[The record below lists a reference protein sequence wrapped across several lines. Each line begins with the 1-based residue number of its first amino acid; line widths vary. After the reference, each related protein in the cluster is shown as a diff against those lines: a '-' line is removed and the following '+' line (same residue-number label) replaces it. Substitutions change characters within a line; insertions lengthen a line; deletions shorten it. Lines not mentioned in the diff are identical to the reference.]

1 MPYPEKFLNESESKV
16 LDLHPHWWFVG
27 PPAMALL
34 GSAVAGLWASQSLEG
49 LLRSVVGFPALAL
62 IIVSAGWLLKR
73 VVEWR
78 FTYFVVTT
86 ERVIYQRGVAARRS
100 KSITIDK
107 INDIET
113 DQSIFERLLGVG
125 DVRIESGGEDGSS
138 TFSDINRPIFVKNTI
153 NQLMHDKGDTAP
165 RRSEGGE
172 DVVGQLERLEAM
184 LERGTITQEEFD
196 VQKRRLID

>member
-1 MPYPEKFLNESESKV
+1 MPYPEKYLNESESKV

-27 PPAMALL
+27 PPALALL
-34 GSAVAGLWASQSLEG
+34 ASVVAGVWVSQSLDG
-49 LLRSVVGFPALAL
+49 VLRSIAGFPVLAL
-62 IIVSAGWLLKR
+62 IIVSAGWLLKH

-86 ERVIYQRGVAARRS
+86 ERVIYQQGVAARRS

-153 NQLMHDKGDTAP
+153 NQLMQDKGDGSSRVSNRP
-165 RRSEGGE
+165 D

-184 LERGTITQEEFD
+184 LERGTITQDEFD
-196 VQKRRLID
+196 AQKRRLID

>member
-27 PPAMALL
+27 PPVFALAA
-34 GSAVAGLWASQSLEG
+34 SVVVAVWASSLEG
-49 LLRSVVGFPALAL
+49 WLRSVVGFPVLAL
-62 IIVSAGWLLKR
+62 MILSAGWLLKR

-86 ERVIYQRGVAARRS
+86 ERVIYQQGVAARRS

-113 DQSIFERLLGVG
+113 DQSIFERVLGVG

-153 NQLMHDKGDTAP
+153 NQLMQDKGDGPVRAAAT
-165 RRSEGGE
+165 
-172 DVVGQLERLEAM
+172 DVVSQLERLEAM
-184 LERGTITQEEFD
+184 LERGTITQDEFD
-196 VQKRRLID
+196 AQKRRLID